1 MVHWYP
7 SEYNRSSCTGC
18 FVLGQGQLVCLDR
31 ERESVLIAKMSIL
44 PNGSSSWC
52 QYVYCPVRVWVSRV
66 WKFVCKC
73 EIESKRERAS
83 ERRRHGQPPSWSWL
97 KCNCLQLMW
106 CVSLFALFLAG
117 DPVADPVVTSGGVLS
132 VINSYAQ
139 SYGPPTSPANSRG
152 FAPAN
157 SPGALDMYS
166 SSQDSMGY
174 VQAASPQPSG
184 FPSIAVSMRIS
195 LPPWKQSP
203 QLLFISHTLFS
214 IFIAK
219 LIRLFFH
226 TSKTSCLNLPQW
238 TFLFTFT
245 EETLPGRSKVT
256 IFSLTLLF

>member
-1 MVHWYP
+1 MGRPHGVSMCTVQSVCGWAECE
-7 SEYNRSSCTGC
+7 SLCASARSRA
-18 FVLGQGQLVCLDR
+18 R
-31 ERESVLIAKMSIL
+31 E
-44 PNGSSSWC
+44 
-52 QYVYCPVRVWVSRV
+52 
-66 WKFVCKC
+66 
-73 EIESKRERAS
+73 RERAS